1 MLLTELERSF
11 SILDRFDDLSGY
23 EKGAVARALL
33 KLMVK
38 QGNLVSFP
46 RDDALGMIC
55 ISVEEWQLK
64 LLARFSADC
73 EDECEPDDREIL
85 LETLI
90 QLR

>member
-1 MLLTELERSF
+1 MLLTELEHSS
-11 SILDRFDDLSGY
+11 SILDQFDDLSGY

-33 KLMVK
+33 KFMVK
-38 QGNLVSFP
+38 QGNLESLP
-46 RDDALGMIC
+46 RDGGMGMIC

-73 EDECEPDDREIL
+73 ERDDREIL
-85 LETLI
+85 LETLC